1 MNRFFAPC
9 HCNDNLPIKQ
19 WVLYVYL
26 FSVAYYKD
34 SDNGKVR
41 RGQALFGLRDLS
53 PLLPKSTA
61 SRLLTELEN
70 EQLIIVDKLT
80 KFPNSK
86 RLITLCK
93 YDEINKKSGTQ
104 WDTDSGQKW
113 DTLDTVIADES
124 QKNEKPWDGNGT
136 ADGRSIDLTALTSFT
151 IVKDIVSDKSATPS
165 SKPKRTREKK
175 EKIPAIT
182 TAIYAAYREA
192 IKKRHTIELSAQGG
206 ADVRKI
212 LKELV
217 VEYGEE
223 KAIAMVRAYVELK
236 DDWLEKNKHHIKF
249 ISSKTNVVIGQ
260 AGSTKPEEEV
270 PMKWCQ
276 YREKMVPMTKQR
288 INGQTIWE

>member
-1 MNRFFAPC
+1 MNRFFAPKFE
-9 HCNDNLPIKQ
+9 DDDLSLKE

-26 FSVAYYKD
+26 LSMTYYKD

-41 RGQALFGLRDLS
+41 RGQALFGTKDLEPMIPKTTATRLRDSLA
-53 PLLPKSTA
+53 KKG
-61 SRLLTELEN
+61 
-70 EQLIIVDKLT
+70 LIIVDKFT

-86 RLITLCK
+86 NLITLCK
-93 YDEINKKSGTQ
+93 YDEINVKSGQQ
-104 WDTDSGQKW
+104 WAALVGQERAA
-113 DTLDTVIADES
+113 LDAVITDES
-124 QKNEKPWDGNGT
+124 QKNEKQWSVDKLLS
-136 ADGRSIDLTALTSFT
+136 GRSIELTELTSFT

-175 EKIPAIT
+175 EKAPAIT

-206 ADVRKI
+206 ADVRRI

-236 DDWLEKNKHHIKF
+236 DEFLEKNKHHIKF
-249 ISSKTNVVIGQ
+249 IGSKTNVVIGH
-260 AGSTKPEEEV
+260 AASTKPEEEV

-288 INGQTIWE
+288 INGKTIWE

>member
-1 MNRFFAPC
+1 MNRFFAPKFE
-9 HCNDNLPIKQ
+9 DDDLSLKE

-26 FSVAYYKD
+26 LSVAYYKD
-34 SDNGKVR
+34 SDNGKFR
-41 RGQALFGLRDLS
+41 RGQALFAVRELEPLIPKTTATRLRDSLA
-53 PLLPKSTA
+53 KKG
-61 SRLLTELEN
+61 
-70 EQLIIVDKLT
+70 LIIVDKFT
-80 KFPNSK
+80 KFPNSNN
-86 RLITLCK
+86 LITLCK

-104 WDTDSGQKW
+104 WDTFVGQKW
-113 DTLDTVIADES
+113 DTLQPDIIEQSAEF
-124 QKNEKPWDGNGT
+124 EKQWSVDKLLCGN
-136 ADGRSIDLTALTSFT
+136 AIELTELTSFT

-175 EKIPAIT
+175 EKAPAIT

-206 ADVRKI
+206 ADVRRI

-236 DDWLEKNKHHIKF
+236 DEFLEKNKHHIKF
-249 ISSKTNVVIGQ
+249 IGSKTNVVIGQ
-260 AGSTKPEEEV
+260 AASTKPEEEV

-288 INGQTIWE
+288 INGKTIWE

>member
-1 MNRFFAPC
+1 MNRFFAPKFE
-9 HCNDNLPIKQ
+9 DDDLSLKE

-26 FSVAYYKD
+26 LSVAYYKD

-41 RGQALFGLRDLS
+41 RGQALFAVRELEPLIPKTTATRLRDSLA
-53 PLLPKSTA
+53 KKG
-61 SRLLTELEN
+61 
-70 EQLIIVDKLT
+70 LIIVDKFT
-80 KFPNSK
+80 KFPNSNN
-86 RLITLCK
+86 LITLCK

-104 WDTDSGQKW
+104 WDTFVGQKW
-113 DTLDTVIADES
+113 DTLQPDIIEQSAEF
-124 QKNEKPWDGNGT
+124 EKQWSVDKLLCGN
-136 ADGRSIDLTALTSFT
+136 AIELTELTSFT

-175 EKIPAIT
+175 EKAPAIT

-206 ADVRKI
+206 ADVRRI

-236 DDWLEKNKHHIKF
+236 DEFLEKNKHHIKF
-249 ISSKTNVVIGQ
+249 IGSKTNVVIGQ
-260 AGSTKPEEEV
+260 AASTKPEEEV

-288 INGQTIWE
+288 INGKTIWE

>member
-9 HCNDNLPIKQ
+9 YCHDNLTIKE
-19 WVLYVYL
+19 WIVYVYL

-34 SDNGKVR
+34 SDNGKIK
-41 RGQALFGLRDLS
+41 RGQALFGLRDLDQVM
-53 PLLPKSTA
+53 PKTTA
-61 SRLLTELEN
+61 ARCRDSLAEKG
-70 EQLIIVDKLT
+70 LIIVDKFT
-80 KFPNSK
+80 KYPNSK
-86 RLITLCK
+86 NIITLCK
-93 YDEINKKSGTQ
+93 YDEINKKSGTLWDALAGHKRDSLDTRIITISDEIENQ
-104 WDTDSGQKW
+104 WDVDNFLSGN
-113 DTLDTVIADES
+113 A
-124 QKNEKPWDGNGT
+124 
-136 ADGRSIDLTALTSFT
+136 IDLSDLTSFT
-151 IVKDIVSDKSATPS
+151 NVKELCNDKSLPDT

-175 EKIPAIT
+175 EKMPAIT

-192 IKKRHTIELSAQGG
+192 IKKRHSIELSAQGG

-236 DDWLEKNKHHIKF
+236 DDFLEKNKHHIKF
-249 ISSKTNVVIGQ
+249 IGSKTNVVIGQ
-260 AGSTKPEEEV
+260 AGSTTPEEEV